1 MHAAMNVTVKISSG
15 VSGTSL
21 DTYEVQNPRD
31 SSCLSAA
38 APCCAALLV
47 FADVLPGSMA
57 YFSMILL
64 LGCWPRLVLR
74 LIRLDEAAACHA
86 VLRSVRFATV

>member
-1 MHAAMNVTVKISSG
+1 MPLRTSAGTTRSSPPFICDAWRPTMHAAMNVTVKISSG

-38 APCCAALLV
+38 APSCAALSV

-57 YFSMILL
+57 
-64 LGCWPRLVLR
+64 
-74 LIRLDEAAACHA
+74 
-86 VLRSVRFATV
+86 